1 MVEMEWELGDST
13 GRAGKNQADK
23 ALESLSSLGLMSQG
37 QEVGE
42 EREQRTNIGGR
53 NKDDMTRV
61 SLEGLGIGEKQDQPF
76 D

>member
-1 MVEMEWELGDST
+1 M
-13 GRAGKNQADK
+13 
-23 ALESLSSLGLMSQG
+23 ESLTSLGLMNRG

-42 EREQRTNIGGR
+42 EREQRMNIGGR